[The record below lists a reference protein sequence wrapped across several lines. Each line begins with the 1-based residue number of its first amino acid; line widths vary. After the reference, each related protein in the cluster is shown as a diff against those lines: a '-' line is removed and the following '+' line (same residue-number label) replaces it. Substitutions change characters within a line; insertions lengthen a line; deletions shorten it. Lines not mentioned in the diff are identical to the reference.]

1 MLEKLVDSII
11 LDNTYHNRF
20 NHELRQ
26 RSDKEINDLLK
37 WINETFQK
45 IEECDRASEMI
56 LSAMDAQQRWMLAN
70 GIIIGLKLGAE
81 IFGEKA
87 I

>member
-1 MLEKLVDSII
+1 MLEKLVDSIM

-20 NHELRQ
+20 NHELRKQ
-26 RSDKEINDLLK
+26 AETEINDLLK
-37 WINETFQK
+37 WINETFPGL
-45 IEECDRASEMI
+45 EECDKASGMI
-56 LSAMDAQQRWMLAN
+56 LSAIDAQQRWMLAN

-81 IFGEKA
+81 SFGEKD